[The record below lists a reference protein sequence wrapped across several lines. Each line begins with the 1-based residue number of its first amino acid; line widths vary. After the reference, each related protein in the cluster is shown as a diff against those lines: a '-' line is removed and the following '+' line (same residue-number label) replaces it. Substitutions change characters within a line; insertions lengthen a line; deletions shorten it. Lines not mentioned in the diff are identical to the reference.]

1 MKISIITI
9 NLNNLRGLKRTM
21 ESIVSQTS
29 KDYEWIVIDGGS
41 TDGSKELI
49 EQNVEHIT
57 YWESESDRGIYHAM
71 NKGIEKAKGDY
82 LQFLNSGDSLAGVD
96 IVESFVSKQSNA
108 DIIYGNAIY
117 TSVDGKEV
125 RRFIAPDT
133 LRLSYFWSH
142 ALNHQATFFRRRCFE
157 RFRYNEEN
165 RIASDTELYMQLL
178 YHGYTFE
185 KWDRFVERFELG
197 GLSSLENKDE
207 FGDIV
212 NRILPPGIKADYD
225 EIIQNRDVDLYILIR
240 RIIGSKR
247 WVRNA
252 ARIALLPFR
261 LLLK

>member
-9 NLNNLRGLKRTM
+9 NLNNLRGLQRTM
-21 ESIVSQTS
+21 ESVASQTS

-142 ALNHQATFFRRRCFE
+142 ALNHQATFFHRRCFE
-157 RFRYNEEN
+157 RFRYNEGN

-185 KWDRFVERFELG
+185 KWDCFVVRFELG
-197 GLSSLENKDE
+197 GLSSLENEDE

-212 NRILPPGIKADYD
+212 NRLLPPGIKADYD

-252 ARIALLPFR
+252 ARLALLPFR